1 MKNHIDGGEAI
12 LESFRN
18 LGIDYVMSS
27 PGSEWGPVWEAL
39 ARQAAEGRDGPTYLG
54 CWHETLA
61 VNLAVGYTAVTGRMQ
76 AVLLHAGAGL
86 LQGSLGI
93 RGALFL
99 GTPMVVLSSES
110 LSFGEVPERDAGS
123 HWLASL
129 SVVGGPDRL
138 MEPMVK
144 WSDHVRGPEVLYQ
157 TVVRAGE
164 LAQRTP
170 SGPIYLDVP
179 IDTMLHDWTPPAKM
193 RPAPAVSK
201 PRAADADIERVA
213 KLLVDSKNPVIAT
226 EAAGRDI
233 DAFEALVGL
242 AESLAIPVVE
252 TGVPLYANF
261 PKDHPLH
268 QGFSMRPFLQ
278 DADLVLAVRNP
289 MPWYPSS
296 SYPPKATVVV
306 IDESPHRDQMVYQN
320 LKADL
325 YLEGDSAAAMRLLT
339 QAIGAAR
346 VDGAAVDRRRERL
359 AAAHAKR
366 REECRAAEA
375 GARTKRPIDVAW
387 VCATM
392 REALPKNA
400 IVVDETTTQKQG
412 IQRHM
417 HWNLPQSY
425 FRVPTG
431 LGQGLGMALGVKLAR
446 PDRPVVA
453 TFGDGGFLYNPVVQ
467 GLGLAAEAKLPILI
481 VIFNNKGY
489 LGMKRSHLDSYPDG
503 AAAEKDLFY
512 GATINGFDYAQLAG
526 PIGGYGRRVV
536 DPEELPEAFGE
547 ALAAVSDGRFA
558 ILNIEIKD

>member
-1 MKNHIDGGEAI
+1 MKNYIDGGEAI
-12 LESFRN
+12 LESLRN
-18 LGIDYVMSS
+18 LGVDFVMSS

-39 ARQAAEGRDGPTYLG
+39 ARQAVEGRDGPTYLG

-76 AVLLHAGAGL
+76 VVLLHAGAGL

-93 RGALFL
+93 RGALSH
-99 GTPMVVLSSES
+99 GTPMVVMSSES
-110 LSFGEVPERDAGS
+110 LSFGEVPDLDAGS
-123 HWLASL
+123 HWLSNL
-129 SVVGGPDRL
+129 SVVGGPNRL
-138 MEPMVK
+138 MESMVK
-144 WSDHVRGPEVLYQ
+144 WCDHVRGPEVLYQ

-170 SGPIYLDVP
+170 SGPTYLNVP
-179 IDTMLHDWTPPAKM
+179 IDTMLHDWTPPGKM
-193 RPAPAVSK
+193 QPVPAFSK

-213 KLLVDSKNPVIAT
+213 KMLVDSKNPVITT
-226 EAAGRDI
+226 EAAGRNGE
-233 DAFEALVGL
+233 AFEALVGL

-268 QGFSMRPFLQ
+268 QGFSIKPFLQ
-278 DADLVLAVRNP
+278 DADVVLAVRNP

-296 SYPPKATVVV
+296 NYPPNATVVV

-320 LKADL
+320 LKADQ

-339 QAIGAAR
+339 EAIGAA
-346 VDGAAVDRRRERL
+346 GVDRGSVEKRRERL

-366 REECRAAEA
+366 RKECQAVEAE
-375 GARTKRPIDVAW
+375 ARTKSPIDTAW
-387 VCATM
+387 VCATL
-392 REALPKNA
+392 RDALPNNT
-400 IVVDETTTQKQG
+400 IVVDESTTQKAW

-425 FRVPTG
+425 FRVPSG
-431 LGQGLGMALGVKLAR
+431 LGQGLGMALGVKLAS

-467 GLGLAAEAKLPILI
+467 GLGLAAEAKLPILV

-512 GATINGFDYAQLAG
+512 GATISGFDYAELAG
-526 PIGGYGRRVV
+526 PIGGYGRRVA

-547 ALAAVSDGRFA
+547 ALAAVTDGRFA
-558 ILNIEIKD
+558 ILNIEIGA